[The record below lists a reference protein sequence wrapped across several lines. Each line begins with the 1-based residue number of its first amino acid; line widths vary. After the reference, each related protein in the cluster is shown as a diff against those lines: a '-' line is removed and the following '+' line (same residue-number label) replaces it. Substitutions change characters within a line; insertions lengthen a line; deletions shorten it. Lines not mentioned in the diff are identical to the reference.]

1 MLRAMTSAIVYY
13 LRAYR
18 NSELL
23 MFNENGDTQMFKLVK
38 VFLSILVLGMFSTSA
53 FASSTCT
60 KSFIKGVA
68 SITCSENGTGD
79 YDVEYDW
86 TVNTKAGACKEHGK
100 GIRLY
105 KNAKN
110 KVIFSSSKCQGNKI
124 ISVGNLNTKCTAR

>member
-1 MLRAMTSAIVYY
+1 MLRAMTSAIIYY
-13 LRAYR
+13 LRSCST
-18 NSELL
+18 SESL
-23 MFNENGDTQMFKLVK
+23 MFNKNGDTQMFKLVK

-53 FASSTCT
+53 FAFSTCS

-105 KNAKN
+105 KN
-110 KVIFSSSKCQGNKI
+110 
-124 ISVGNLNTKCTAR
+124 

>member
-1 MLRAMTSAIVYY
+1 ML
-13 LRAYR
+13 
-18 NSELL
+18 
-23 MFNENGDTQMFKLVK
+23 NENGDTQMFKLVK
-38 VFLSILVLGMFSTSA
+38 VFLSLLVLGMYSTSA
-53 FASSTCT
+53 FAFSTCS

-68 SITCSENGTGD
+68 SIACSENGTGD

-105 KNAKN
+105 KNDKN